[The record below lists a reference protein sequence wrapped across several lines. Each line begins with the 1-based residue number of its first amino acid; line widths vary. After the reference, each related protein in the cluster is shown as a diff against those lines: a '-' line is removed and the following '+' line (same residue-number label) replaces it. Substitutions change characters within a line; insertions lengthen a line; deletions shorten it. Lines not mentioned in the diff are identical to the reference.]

1 MGRLVAFCLFLIFSN
16 SGNAFGQSLP
26 PLVRYDNFNARFLDS
41 NKWATSSPC
50 FTWTVLDCAREIQNG
65 QLLLAVRG
73 FGATDSDQGSQYAE
87 SELHF
92 LHPSTIKSFATD
104 LVLRRLNGSACASNT
119 DPPGGHAILQGTF
132 FNSGTGDPNDDVQ
145 GLLLIDNRSPSVE
158 PGVADVCSML
168 HWQGQFFDG
177 VCLGRINFGQKIKA
191 QLTWDQSNHQILS
204 SFTDPTTGVVAQE
217 SMPYSM
223 PDTRPASAP
232 DKLIGVRVWGPNCVG
247 RKALA
252 SDIEAT
258 FDNVMV
264 GSPAHED

>member
-1 MGRLVAFCLFLIFSN
+1 MGRIVAFCLFLIVSI
-16 SGNAFGQSLP
+16 SGNAYGQSLP
-26 PLVRYDNFNARFLDS
+26 PLVRYDNFNQNFLDP

-50 FTWTVLDCAREIQNG
+50 FTWTVLDCVREIQNG
-65 QLLLAVRG
+65 QLRLAVRG
-73 FGATDSDQGSQYAE
+73 FGGTDSNQGSQYAE

-92 LHPSTIKSFATD
+92 LRPSTIKSIATD

-191 QLTWDQSNHQILS
+191 QLTWDQSNHQFLS

-223 PDTRPASAP
+223 PDTRPAAAP

-247 RKALA
+247 RQGLA

-258 FDNVMV
+258 FDSVMV
-264 GSPAHED
+264 GTPAHED